1 MERESDPEAAV
12 SAPSTSDA
20 IEPPPPFSQ
29 VDEEREESSQFNP
42 GDNHHQQQQSLQQQQ
57 HRLRRRWPPG
67 ASYRLNISISDVA
80 SPQIRDDLWSILIV
94 LVTFWFFGV
103 YSLPSETSSMTV
115 ILGYYG
121 SEELPLGPNCSRL
134 MQANPFFV
142 QSIKAQEIDESK
154 HGSMLYGFYETPPL
168 DVEIAW
174 SETHKASIQS
184 NYHKAKIP
192 KLPFFTLLLEW
203 EYFLNQ
209 GSKVDISYSVK
220 SPSSSPLSLV
230 IAHGKDNLI
239 EWLEDPSYPNTT
251 LSWNIIHGDGV
262 IHQEIFSSK
271 MYYIAVGNLNSEEVE
286 VQLNFTLNGFLYN
299 TTRAY
304 YKCSLSHQLC
314 SLKLFLLK
322 ANVAVLTSPGMD
334 QDETYDDW
342 YVKLS
347 YGPRWITYF
356 LGSGT
361 MTVIILLACRIC
373 NMFQII
379 RGDESGL
386 RAGDTVSER
395 APLLSRK
402 DDDLLSWGSSYD
414 SLSHDEEEV
423 DEWLAVASL
432 DGKPLKEDGET
443 NSNLR
448 RLCVMCFD
456 APRDC
461 FFLPCGHCAAC
472 FACGTRIIDE
482 AGNCPICRRTTKKV
496 RKIFTV

>member
-20 IEPPPPFSQ
+20 IEAPPPFSQ

-42 GDNHHQQQQSLQQQQ
+42 GDNHHQQQHSLQQQQ

-67 ASYRLNISISDVA
+67 VSYRLNISISDVA
-80 SPQIRDDLWSILIV
+80 STQIRDDVWSILIV
-94 LVTFWFFGV
+94 LVTFWFFA
-103 YSLPSETSSMTV
+103 SMTV

-154 HGSMLYGFYETPPL
+154 HGPMLYGFYETPPL

-192 KLPFFTLLLEW
+192 KLPIFTLLLEW

-230 IAHGKDNLI
+230 IAQGRENLI
-239 EWLEDPSYPNTT
+239 EWIEDPSYPNTT

-262 IHQEIFSSK
+262 IYQEIFSSK

-286 VQLNFTLNGFLYN
+286 VIVNFFENFSVQLNFTLNGFLYN

-314 SLKLFLLK
+314 SLKLFLLR

-334 QDETYDDW
+334 QVT
-342 YVKLS
+342 VCPMSSFSVTLPQKLF
-347 YGPRWITYF
+347 IC
-356 LGSGT
+356 T
-361 MTVIILLACRIC
+361 MTVIILLAFRIC
-373 NMFQII
+373 NMFQIL
-379 RGDESGL
+379 RGDESGF
-386 RAGDTVSER
+386 RVGDTVSER

-432 DGKPLKEDGET
+432 DGKPLKEDGEA

-472 FACGTRIIDE
+472 FACGTRIIEE

>member
-94 LVTFWFFGV
+94 LVTFWFFA
-103 YSLPSETSSMTV
+103 SMTV

-142 QSIKAQEIDESK
+142 QSIK
-154 HGSMLYGFYETPPL
+154 
-168 DVEIAW
+168 
-174 SETHKASIQS
+174 
-184 NYHKAKIP
+184 
-192 KLPFFTLLLEW
+192 EW